1 MMADFMEGSF
11 AASEMVVGVGT
22 MIDFAYNLKGEPIG
36 PRNADGPT
44 TVGAHY
50 GNSDAEGNY
59 VVQNL
64 PMEADW
70 FYQSFC
76 SAHVE
81 EKHQWGPGIGLE
93 DDIYFTNEEWID
105 YVPDSKFVGI
115 GVSICGVALS
125 FKIVDLLLCL

>member
-1 MMADFMEGSF
+1 MMADFMTGNF

-22 MIDFAYNLKGEPIG
+22 MIEKAYNLKGEPIG
-36 PRNADGPT
+36 PRTADGPT

-50 GNSDAEGNY
+50 GNTDAEGNY
-59 VVQNL
+59 VVANL
-64 PMEADW
+64 PLEADW

-81 EKHQWGPGIGLE
+81 QKYQWAPGIGLV

-105 YVPDSKFVGI
+105 YVPGSKFVGI
-115 GVSICGVALS
+115 GVSTAFADLRICVT
-125 FKIVDLLLCL
+125 